1 MDTIARRAFF
11 GVAGLGAV
19 AAAAAGAEG
28 AAGET
33 GEYGR
38 LSRPIVVGIGR
49 GQAASLTFVWLP
61 RDTQRPSLKVRLAIF
76 DLGGKVLAERD
87 VVLTPFTGAAVDFEL
102 PSKVRRA
109 QVFGYVFVDDFESIA
124 GDIFG
129 GVEVFDTS
137 SGQASPVATGMPS
150 PVARS

>member
-19 AAAAAGAEG
+19 AAAARAEG
-28 AAGET
+28 ADES

-38 LSRPIVVGIGR
+38 LARPIVIGVGR

-61 RDTQRPSLKVRLAIF
+61 RDGGAQRPPLKARLVIF
-76 DLGGKVLAERD
+76 DVGGKVVAQND
-87 VVLTPFTGAAVDFEL
+87 VVLAPFTGASVEFEL
-102 PSKVRRA
+102 PSGARRA
-109 QVFGYVFVDDFESIA
+109 QVFGYVFVDDFQSVA
-124 GDIFG
+124 GDVFG

-137 SGQASPVATGMPS
+137 SGRANIAAAPGAI
-150 PVARS
+150 A